1 MSCWSM
7 FLPASAKAGLLGCSG
22 HRQQQ
27 FDHLEHFAVV
37 IAFLGLLPI
46 GDADAIGPADR
57 FLVTFIFIY
66 VHYVYFFLRWDWVA
80 FSRFSFALFSFMF
93 SLSEKRISYSFVG
106 SFIYFSISYLAWS
119 S

>member
-1 MSCWSM
+1 M
-7 FLPASAKAGLLGCSG
+7 
-22 HRQQQ
+22 
-27 FDHLEHFAVV
+27 
-37 IAFLGLLPI
+37 IAFLGSLPI
-46 GDADAIGPADR
+46 GDADAIGTADR

-66 VHYVYFFLRWDWVA
+66 VHYVYFFFLRWDWVA

>member
-1 MSCWSM
+1 M
-7 FLPASAKAGLLGCSG
+7 F
-22 HRQQQ
+22 
-27 FDHLEHFAVV
+27 
-37 IAFLGLLPI
+37 
-46 GDADAIGPADR
+46 
-57 FLVTFIFIY
+57 
-66 VHYVYFFLRWDWVA
+66 FFLRWDWVA